1 VIKIKTAAE
10 IERMRASGH
19 VVAELLHRLEE
30 MMRPGTC
37 LKDLDSE
44 AETFIR
50 SRKAE
55 PLFKGYRGYP
65 NTICASVNE
74 TVVHGIPNGRVLKD
88 GDILSIDVGA
98 NLDGYA
104 GDAARTFMIGNVSAD
119 ARRLVT
125 VCRTALEKALVCVRG
140 GVRLSQVSR
149 TIQQYVESQGCS
161 VVRTYTGHGIGRTMH
176 EEPQIPNFVSPEYR
190 TNDPVLR
197 AGMTLAI
204 EPMVNAGE
212 HKVKVLEDGWTVVTE
227 DGSLSAH
234 FEDTVAVTDRGADI
248 LTR

>member
-10 IERMRASGH
+10 VERMRAAGH
-19 VVAELLHRLEE
+19 VVAELLRRLET
-30 MMRPGTC
+30 MAQPGVN
-37 LKDLDSE
+37 LKDLDTESE
-44 AETFIR
+44 RFIR
-50 SRKAE
+50 SHRGE

-65 NTICASVNE
+65 CTICASINE
-74 TVVHGIPNGRVLKD
+74 TVVHGIPNGRVVQS

-98 NLDGYA
+98 SLDGYA
-104 GDAARTFMIGNVSAD
+104 GDAARTFMIGDVPAD

-125 VCRTALEKALVCVRG
+125 VCRTALEKAISVIRS
-140 GVRLSQVSR
+140 GVRLSQLSR

-176 EEPQIPNFVSPEYR
+176 EEPQIPNFVSPEFR
-190 TNDPVLR
+190 ASDPVLR
-197 AGMTLAI
+197 TGMTLAI
-204 EPMVNAGE
+204 EPMVNAGT